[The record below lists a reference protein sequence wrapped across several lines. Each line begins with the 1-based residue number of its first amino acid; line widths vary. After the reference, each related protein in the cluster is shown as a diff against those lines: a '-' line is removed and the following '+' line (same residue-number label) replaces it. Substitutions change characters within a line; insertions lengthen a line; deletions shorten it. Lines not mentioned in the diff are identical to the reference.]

1 MSLLKKP
8 QPSESK
14 NPGESK
20 SSTNPRQKK
29 GPTPSRKQQEARNY
43 QGLLGVDKKIA
54 KERARE
60 ESRRRYEREQEGL
73 RTGREDLLP
82 YQHRG
87 QARRMTR
94 DFIDSRYSFA
104 EFMLVTTLVL
114 MALSLIA
121 VSILNRQDTELAQK
135 VNTWTLFGSYAVL
148 ILGMLDGG
156 IIAGRAHRQC
166 VKRLGLEN
174 IPRGLRWYAFTR
186 AIMIRRW
193 RSPKPQ
199 VARGKAGKQQQNSR

>member
-1 MSLLKKP
+1 MSLLKKQ
-8 QPSESK
+8 QPSEAE
-14 NPGESK
+14 NTGESK
-20 SSTNPRQKK
+20 TAANPRQKK

-43 QGLLGVDKKIA
+43 QGLLGVDKKVA
-54 KERARE
+54 KERARA

-94 DFIDSRYSFA
+94 DYIDSRYSFA
-104 EFMLVTTLVL
+104 EFMIVTMLAL

-121 VSILNRQDTELAQK
+121 VSILNRQDSDLAQK
-135 VNTWTLFGSYAVL
+135 VNTWTLIGSYAVL
-148 ILGMLDGG
+148 ILGMLDAGF
-156 IIAGRAHRQC
+156 IAGQARRKV
-166 VKRLGLEN
+166 VKRLGADN
-174 IPRGLRWYAFTR
+174 VPRGLRWYAFTR

-199 VARGKAGKQQQNSR
+199 VGRGKAAKQQRDS

>member
-1 MSLLKKP
+1 MSLLKKH
-8 QPSESK
+8 QPSEAETASEPK
-14 NPGESK
+14 LPVD
-20 SSTNPRQKK
+20 PRQKQ

-43 QGLLGVDKKIA
+43 QGLLGVDKKVA

-94 DFIDSRYSFA
+94 DYIDARYSFA
-104 EFMLVTTLVL
+104 EFMIVTMLTLMV
-114 MALSLIA
+114 LSLIA
-121 VSILNRQDTELAQK
+121 VSILNRHNTDLAQT
-135 VNTWTLFGSYAVL
+135 VNTWTLIGSYAVL
-148 ILGMLDGG
+148 ILGMLDAGF
-156 IIAGRAHRQC
+156 IAGQARRRC
-166 VKRLGLEN
+166 VKQLGIEN
-174 IPRGLRWYAFTR
+174 VPRGLRWYAFTR

-199 VARGKAGKQQQNSR
+199 VGRGKSAKSA

>member
-1 MSLLKKP
+1 MSLLKKQ
-8 QPSESK
+8 QPSEAE
-14 NPGESK
+14 NTGESK
-20 SSTNPRQKK
+20 TAANPRQKK

-43 QGLLGVDKKIA
+43 QGLLGVDKKVA
-54 KERARE
+54 KERARA

-94 DFIDSRYSFA
+94 DYIDSRYSFA
-104 EFMLVTTLVL
+104 EFMIVTMLAL

-121 VSILNRQDTELAQK
+121 VSILNRQNSDLAQK
-135 VNTWTLFGSYAVL
+135 INTWTLIGSYAVL
-148 ILGMLDGG
+148 ILGMLDAGF
-156 IIAGRAHRQC
+156 IAGQARRKV
-166 VKRLGLEN
+166 VKRLGADN
-174 IPRGLRWYAFTR
+174 VPRGLRWYAFTR

-199 VARGKAGKQQQNSR
+199 VGRGKAAKQQQDS

>member
-1 MSLLKKP
+1 MSLLKKQ
-8 QPSESK
+8 QPSEAE
-14 NPGESK
+14 NTGESK
-20 SSTNPRQKK
+20 TAANPRQKK

-43 QGLLGVDKKIA
+43 QGLLGVDKKVA
-54 KERARE
+54 KERARA

-94 DFIDSRYSFA
+94 DYIDSRYSFA
-104 EFMLVTTLVL
+104 EFMIVTMLAL

-121 VSILNRQDTELAQK
+121 VSILNRQNSDLAQK
-135 VNTWTLFGSYAVL
+135 INTWTLIGSYAVL
-148 ILGMLDGG
+148 ILGMLDAGF
-156 IIAGRAHRQC
+156 IAGQAWRKV
-166 VKRLGLEN
+166 VKRLGADN
-174 IPRGLRWYAFTR
+174 VPRGLRWYAFTR

-199 VARGKAGKQQQNSR
+199 VGRGKAAKQQRDS

>member
-1 MSLLKKP
+1 MSLLKKQ
-8 QPSESK
+8 QPSEAE
-14 NPGESK
+14 NTGESK
-20 SSTNPRQKK
+20 TTTNPRQKK

-43 QGLLGVDKKIA
+43 QGLLGVDKKVA
-54 KERARE
+54 KERARA

-94 DFIDSRYSFA
+94 DYIDRRYSFA
-104 EFMLVTTLVL
+104 EFMIVTMLAL

-121 VSILNRQDTELAQK
+121 VSILNRQDSDLAQK
-135 VNTWTLFGSYAVL
+135 VNTWTLIGSYAVL
-148 ILGMLDGG
+148 ILGMLDAGF
-156 IIAGRAHRQC
+156 IAGQARRMV
-166 VKRLGLEN
+166 VKRLGADN
-174 IPRGLRWYAFTR
+174 VPRGLRWYAFTR

-199 VARGKAGKQQQNSR
+199 VGRGKSAKQQRNS

>member
-1 MSLLKKP
+1 MSLLKKQ
-8 QPSESK
+8 QPSEAE
-14 NPGESK
+14 NTGESK
-20 SSTNPRQKK
+20 TTVNPRQKK

-43 QGLLGVDKKIA
+43 QGLLGVDKKVA
-54 KERARE
+54 KERARA

-94 DFIDSRYSFA
+94 DYIDSRYSFA
-104 EFMLVTTLVL
+104 EFMIVTMLAL

-121 VSILNRQDTELAQK
+121 VSILNRHNSDLAQK
-135 VNTWTLFGSYAVL
+135 LNTWTLIGSYAVL
-148 ILGMLDGG
+148 ILGMLDAGF
-156 IIAGRAHRQC
+156 IAGQARRKV
-166 VKRLGLEN
+166 VKRLGADN
-174 IPRGLRWYAFTR
+174 VPRGLRWYAFTR

-199 VARGKAGKQQQNSR
+199 VGRGKAAKQQQDS

>member
-1 MSLLKKP
+1 MSLLKKQ
-8 QPSESK
+8 QPSEAE
-14 NPGESK
+14 NTGESK
-20 SSTNPRQKK
+20 TTTNPRQKK

-43 QGLLGVDKKIA
+43 QGLLGVDKKVA
-54 KERARE
+54 KERARA

-94 DFIDSRYSFA
+94 DYIDSRYSFA
-104 EFMLVTTLVL
+104 EFMIVTMLAL

-121 VSILNRQDTELAQK
+121 VSILNRQNSDLAQK
-135 VNTWTLFGSYAVL
+135 INTWTLIGSYAVL
-148 ILGMLDGG
+148 ILGMLDAGF
-156 IIAGRAHRQC
+156 IAGQARRKV
-166 VKRLGLEN
+166 VKRLGADN
-174 IPRGLRWYAFTR
+174 VPRGLRWYAFTR

-199 VARGKAGKQQQNSR
+199 VGRGKAAKQQRDS